1 MTKATVATNPSL
13 PDSQSATSRAL
24 SELKLRPL
32 LVGGSLL
39 AFLLLGIAPLL
50 VSSSLLLVLGSAL
63 IMGLFGLSLNLLLG
77 SAGLLTFG
85 HAAYF
90 GVGAYTVA
98 LFVDRLDVSPLVGLA
113 VAPFAAAVISAI
125 LAPIV
130 LRGKEIYFGLLTLGT
145 AQLVY
150 SIAQSVP
157 SVTGGDE
164 GLTGMF
170 QPDWAFDLNYLYYF
184 VFACVAAAATILWV
198 ITRSPF
204 GDALR
209 CLREN
214 YLRSQFIG
222 LSPKRYEFGAF
233 IIAGFFAG
241 FAGGLFTIYEGHVQ
255 VGLLYWQ
262 MSTTPLIVAL
272 LGGFGFFMGP
282 IVGAVFYTLLTDQL
296 ASQTAF
302 WDVWV
307 GLVVVIVALA
317 LPEGL
322 IGTVVAGLRR
332 VAGNYLHVSAG
343 VAPTHVVPPPAP
355 STASQLS
362 VPAAARNTDG
372 RVLLQV
378 KGLSKSFGGLH
389 ATRNVDLTVRSGTI
403 HAIIGPNGAGKTTFF
418 NLVTGALQPTKGSI
432 VFDGKDVTHA
442 PPWERVKS
450 GLGRTFQQPNVFPAL
465 STLDNVALAEAG
477 VRGNTTRLVGTLPQ
491 AVRDRA
497 NLILRTVGLDAVAML
512 KASEL
517 SHGDQRALEIAMG
530 LAVEAKL
537 ICLDEPTA
545 GVSPG
550 ETRQVVEAIRR
561 IARSQGLTV
570 LFVEHDMEIV
580 FGIADRI
587 TVLCEGAVLA
597 EGTPEEIR
605 NNPEVRTA
613 YLGAYHDNGPRA

>member
-1 MTKATVATNPSL
+1 MDQTENTAAGAAPTDLAAV
-13 PDSQSATSRAL
+13 SQAM
-24 SELKLRPL
+24 SERKLRPV
-32 LVGGSLL
+32 LVGLSIFAFVLL
-39 AFLLLGIAPLL
+39 AAAPML
-50 VSSSLLLVLGSAL
+50 VPPSLILVLGSAL
-63 IMGLFGLSLNLLLG
+63 IMGLFALSLNLLLG
-77 SAGLLTFG
+77 SAGLITFG

-98 LFVDRLDVSPLVGLA
+98 LFVDRLSWSPLVGLIA
-113 VAPFAAAVISAI
+113 APFAAAIASAI

-150 SIAQSVP
+150 SIAQSAP
-157 SVTGGDE
+157 AVTGGDE

-170 QPDWAFDLNYLYYF
+170 QPDWAFDLTLLYYF
-184 VFACVAAAATILWV
+184 IFACVALGAAAIWI

-214 YLRSQFIG
+214 NLRSQFIG
-222 LSPKRYEFGAF
+222 ISPKRYEFAAF
-233 IIAGFFAG
+233 VIAGFFAG

-255 VGLLYWQ
+255 VGLFFWQ
-262 MSTTPLIVAL
+262 MSTTPLIVSL

-282 IVGAVFYTLLTDQL
+282 VVGAVFYTVLTDQL
-296 ASQTAF
+296 ASTTAF
-302 WDVWV
+302 WDVGV
-307 GLVVVIVALA
+307 GLVVVVVAIL

-322 IGTVVAGLRR
+322 IGAII
-332 VAGNYLHVSAG
+332 AG
-343 VAPTHVVPPPAP
+343 VRRAVSPYIYVPAQRQGHDA
-355 STASQLS
+355 ASAM
-362 VPAAARNTDG
+362 PAAAPQPGAPAEARAEDG
-372 RVLLQV
+372 AILLDV
-378 KGLSKSFGGLH
+378 AGLSKSFGGLH
-389 ATRNVDLTVRSGTI
+389 ATRNVALKVRSGTI

-418 NLVTGALQPTKGSI
+418 NLITGALSADCGTI
-432 VFDGKDVTHA
+432 IFDGKNVTQA
-442 PPWERVKS
+442 PPWDRVKL

-465 STLDNVALAEAG
+465 TTLDNVALAEAG
-477 VRGNTTRLVGTLPQ
+477 VRGDTARLIGTLPAEVRERAQ
-491 AVRDRA
+491 A
-497 NLILRTVGLDAVAML
+497 ILRTVGLDGVAML
-512 KASEL
+512 RAAEL

-530 LAVEAKL
+530 LAVKAKL

-587 TVLCEGAVLA
+587 TVLCDGAVLA

-605 NNPEVRTA
+605 NNSDVQTA
-613 YLGAYHDNGPRA
+613 YLGVHHDGGSKA

>member
-1 MTKATVATNPSL
+1 MSQAEQGTNQAPTPLESVAQT
-13 PDSQSATSRAL
+13 
-24 SELKLRPL
+24 
-32 LVGGSLL
+32 LVERRLQPVLIGVGIVCFVLL
-39 AFLLLGIAPLL
+39 AAAPLL
-50 VSSSLLLVLGSAL
+50 ASSALVLVLGSAL
-63 IMGLFGLSLNLLLG
+63 IMGLFALSLNLLLG

-90 GVGAYTVA
+90 GVGAYCVA
-98 LFVDRLDVSPLVGLA
+98 LFVDRLSLSPLLGLVA
-113 VAPFAAAVISAI
+113 APFAAAIASAI

-150 SIAQSVP
+150 SISQSAP
-157 SVTGGDE
+157 AVTGGDE

-170 QPDWAFDLNYLYYF
+170 QPDWAFDLNLLYYF
-184 VFACVAAAATILWV
+184 VFSCVTLAAAALWL

-214 YLRSQFIG
+214 YVRSQFIG
-222 LSPKRYEFGAF
+222 ISPKRYEFGAF

-241 FAGGLFTIYEGHVQ
+241 LAGGLFTLYEGHVQ
-255 VGLLYWQ
+255 VGLFFWQ
-262 MSTTPLIVAL
+262 MSTIPLIMSL
-272 LGGFGFFMGP
+272 LGGFGYFLGP
-282 IVGAVFYTLLTDQL
+282 LAGAIFYTVLTDKL
-296 ASQTAF
+296 ASETAF
-302 WDVWV
+302 WDVGV
-307 GLVVVIVALA
+307 GLVVVVVAIA

-322 IGTVVAGLRR
+322 LGAIVSGLRHMTR
-332 VAGNYLHVSAG
+332 PLWGAMALPQGQNTEAQKSA
-343 VAPTHVVPPPAP
+343 AISHP
-355 STASQLS
+355 S
-362 VPAAARNTDG
+362 
-372 RVLLQV
+372 VLAQPVEPGATLLEV
-378 KGLSKSFGGLH
+378 NGLTKSFGGLH
-389 ATRNVDLTVRSGTI
+389 ATRNVNLRVRAGTI

-418 NLVTGALQPTKGSI
+418 NLITGALVPDGGTIIFG
-432 VFDGKDVTHA
+432 GKDITKV
-442 PPWERVKS
+442 PPWDRVKA

-465 STLDNVALAEAG
+465 TVLDNVALAEAG
-477 VRGNTTRLVGTLPQ
+477 VRGVTARLVGKIS
-491 AVRDRA
+491 DEIYERA
-497 NLILRTVGLDAVAML
+497 NRILCTVGLNDVSML
-512 KASEL
+512 RASEL

-550 ETRQVVEAIRR
+550 ETRQVVEAIQR

-605 NNPEVRTA
+605 NNPDVQTA
-613 YLGAYHDNGPRA
+613 YLGIQSNSRPHS